1 MSSDDEFEQ
10 FLRSADGLGAPK
22 PDDALRVR
30 AGLSPKVSWKRHLPA
45 AMSSSLQ
52 TSDAAAPVPR
62 YRFPRFVNVAAV
74 AISVAGLSATTGT
87 FVDTSGET
95 AVVSTIGSNAAAPD
109 VPPSEPQPPP
119 DDPPPSGEPVA
130 LPTMNEPPQ
139 RPAVPSAL
147 SSVKAARGAGT
158 LDVEVAL
165 LAETSAA
172 IRAGRPSRA
181 LTLADQHAREFPR
194 GVLGPEFDAQRVVA
208 LAALGRRE
216 EACALASRFLSSH
229 PNSPLALQV
238 RSSCYESNR

>member
-10 FLRSADGLGAPK
+10 FLRSADALGAPK
-22 PDDALRVR
+22 PDDAMRVK
-30 AGLSPKVSWKRHLPA
+30 AGLSPNVSWKRQLPA
-45 AMSSSLQ
+45 AMATSLESSP
-52 TSDAAAPVPR
+52 AAAPGPR
-62 YRFPRFVNVAAV
+62 FRLPRFVNLAAV
-74 AISVAGLSATTGT
+74 AISVAGLSAATGT
-87 FVDTSGET
+87 FVDTSGEA

-109 VPPSEPQPPP
+109 VAPSAPPPAP

-130 LPTMNEPPQ
+130 LPTMNEPPK
-139 RPAVPSAL
+139 RPAAPSAP
-147 SSVKAARGAGT
+147 KAARGAGA

-172 IRAGRPSRA
+172 IHAGRPARA
-181 LTLADQHAREFPR
+181 LALADQHAREFPR

-208 LAALGRRE
+208 LAALGRHE

-229 PNSPLALQV
+229 PNSPLAPQV